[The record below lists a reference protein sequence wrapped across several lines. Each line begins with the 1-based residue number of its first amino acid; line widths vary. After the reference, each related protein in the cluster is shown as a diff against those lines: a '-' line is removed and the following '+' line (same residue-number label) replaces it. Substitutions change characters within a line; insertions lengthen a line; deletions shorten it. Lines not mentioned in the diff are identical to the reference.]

1 MFKTARRYCP
11 QQTTTTMPPCVDLAI
26 LLSARV
32 SSVDKAQVKEDIQK
46 AEEQYMRLLDLLRTS
61 GLHAVGKRGEK
72 PGDLMVLVGCS
83 LQMLDRLARA
93 ERSVFHWLLPGSSKA
108 DQL

>member
-1 MFKTARRYCP
+1 M
-11 QQTTTTMPPCVDLAI
+11 DLVI

-32 SSVDKAQVKEDIQK
+32 SSIDKAQVDEKT
-46 AEEQYMRLLDLLRTS
+46 EEQYTRLLDRLRTF

-83 LQMLDRLARA
+83 LPMLDGLARA
-93 ERSVFHWLLPGSSKA
+93 ERYVFYWLLPGSGEA